1 MGWRGSLSLLSNPPD
16 LLYLIIYVVTKSGI
30 GEGGNSMQAGREP
43 INEQDQAEIRL
54 MGLILTQAVSIGIAI
69 GIFDADLWLQLDDP
83 TVNGI
88 TYAMAAFAVQ
98 GVAYYLFKMF
108 FQQGMDER
116 ARMATQE
123 RERRMRYR
131 SMEMNFDRR
140 RQDMEL
146 RMQEA
151 QLEAELNWMEK
162 NPGQTPPWIEQRVYG
177 GGSTTTDFMPMT
189 ELKPTTP
196 LSLGLSFENDDDK
209 QERERNA
216 DGTFK
221 KKKEK

>member
-1 MGWRGSLSLLSNPPD
+1 
-16 LLYLIIYVVTKSGI
+16 
-30 GEGGNSMQAGREP
+30 MQSGRETMRDV
-43 INEQDQAEIRL
+43 DQAEIRL

-69 GIFDADLWLQLDDP
+69 AVFDAEYWLKLDDP

-116 ARMATQE
+116 ARLAAQE
-123 RERRMRYR
+123 KQRKTRYR

-146 RMQEA
+146 RLQEA
-151 QLEAELNWMEK
+151 QLEAELQWLEQ
-162 NPGQTPPWIEQRVYG
+162 NPGQTPPWIQERMNSPVN
-177 GGSTTTDFMPMT
+177 STADFIPATQPVSKEPM
-189 ELKPTTP
+189 
-196 LSLGLSFENDDDK
+196 SLGLTFEETNDEKDAK
-209 QERERNA
+209 RKRNA

-221 KKKEK
+221 KKEK

>member
-1 MGWRGSLSLLSNPPD
+1 MRD
-16 LLYLIIYVVTKSGI
+16 
-30 GEGGNSMQAGREP
+30 A
-43 INEQDQAEIRL
+43 DQAEIRL

-69 GIFDADLWLQLDDP
+69 AVFDAEYWLKLDDP

-116 ARMATQE
+116 ARIAAQE
-123 RERRMRYR
+123 KQRRTRYR
-131 SMEMNFDRR
+131 SMEMSFDRR
-140 RQDMEL
+140 RQDMEI

-151 QLEAELNWMEK
+151 QLEAELNWMEQ
-162 NPGQTPPWIEQRVYG
+162 NPGQTPPWIEQRMMG
-177 GGSTTTDFMPMT
+177 TGTGTADFT
-189 ELKPTTP
+189 PTKSSAP
-196 LSLGLSFENDDDK
+196 LSLGFDFDDSK
-209 QERERNA
+209 GPERNA

-221 KKKEK
+221 KKDK

>member
-1 MGWRGSLSLLSNPPD
+1 MRD
-16 LLYLIIYVVTKSGI
+16 
-30 GEGGNSMQAGREP
+30 A
-43 INEQDQAEIRL
+43 DQAEIRL

-69 GIFDADLWLQLDDP
+69 AVFDAEYWLKLDDP

-116 ARMATQE
+116 ARIAAQE
-123 RERRMRYR
+123 RQRRTRYR
-131 SMEMNFDRR
+131 SMEMSFDRR
-140 RQDMEL
+140 RQDMEI

-151 QLEAELNWMEK
+151 QLEAELNWMEQ
-162 NPGQTPPWIEQRVYG
+162 NPGQTPPWIEQRMMG
-177 GGSTTTDFMPMT
+177 TGTGTADFT
-189 ELKPTTP
+189 PTKSSAP
-196 LSLGLSFENDDDK
+196 LSLGFDFDDNKKPD
-209 QERERNA
+209 RNA

-221 KKKEK
+221 KKDK

>member
-1 MGWRGSLSLLSNPPD
+1 VQS
-16 LLYLIIYVVTKSGI
+16 
-30 GEGGNSMQAGREP
+30 GREP
-43 INEQDQAEIRL
+43 MRDADQAEIRL

-69 GIFDADLWLQLDDP
+69 AVFDAEYWLKLDDP

-116 ARMATQE
+116 ARIAAQE
-123 RERRMRYR
+123 KQRRTRYR
-131 SMEMNFDRR
+131 SMEMSFDRR
-140 RQDMEL
+140 RQDMEI

-151 QLEAELNWMEK
+151 QLESELNWMEH
-162 NPGQTPPWIEQRVYG
+162 NPGKTPPWIEQRMKGAGTGTV
-177 GGSTTTDFMPMT
+177 DFVPAKT
-189 ELKPTTP
+189 SAP
-196 LSLGLSFENDDDK
+196 LSLGFDFDDSK
-209 QERERNA
+209 EPQRNA

-221 KKKEK
+221 KKDK

>member
-1 MGWRGSLSLLSNPPD
+1 
-16 LLYLIIYVVTKSGI
+16 
-30 GEGGNSMQAGREP
+30 
-43 INEQDQAEIRL
+43 
-54 MGLILTQAVSIGIAI
+54 
-69 GIFDADLWLQLDDP
+69 
-83 TVNGI
+83 
-88 TYAMAAFAVQ
+88 
-98 GVAYYLFKMF
+98 
-108 FQQGMDER
+108 
-116 ARMATQE
+116 
-123 RERRMRYR
+123 
-131 SMEMNFDRR
+131 
-140 RQDMEL
+140 MEL

-162 NPGQTPPWIEQRVYG
+162 NPGQTPPWIEQRVYS